1 MARTKYIQIT
11 PPVGVA
17 RKPVYKC
24 RECGYSAPSDKVLA
38 CDFRCPRCS
47 SYFRM
52 RPRDR
57 IALVADLGS
66 FAEFAGDV
74 EGSDPLEFAG
84 YPEKLASVRAR
95 SGESEAVVCGFCR
108 IEGQSCGIAVMD
120 SGFMMGSMGYAVGER
135 LSRLFD
141 RATQQKLPVVVFSA
155 SGGARM
161 QEGLVSLM
169 QMAKVSCAVQRHR
182 AAGLFYLSV
191 ITDPTTGGVTA
202 SFATEGDVII
212 SEPKALIGFAGR
224 RVIEST
230 VREELPEGFQTAEFA
245 LEHGLIDGIV
255 AREDLRS
262 VISELIALHHIPTRE
277 EEAIMAVRAKNA
289 DRRTGRRSSDFVQKN
304 RSDERRRLR
313 KDPMHALSFGI
324 KNALARGTQMAA
336 SIVPPAP
343 RQDDRYHAAQV
354 PLPKDVSPGVR
365 TAGVEQTATRGGA
378 DADAW
383 RRVQLARR
391 VDRPTAAVYLD
402 ALVDGFLQMHGDR
415 SFSDDPAIVAGLGF
429 VEGRPV
435 TVITQEKGANTADRV
450 AHNFGCSHP
459 EGYRKALRLA
469 RQAEQFGRPVIC
481 LVDTQGAHCDAEAE
495 QRGQGNAI
503 AECLTTFAG
512 LKVPVI
518 SIVLSEG
525 GSGGALALAVGD
537 RIAMMENAVFSI
549 LTPEGF
555 ASILWKD
562 ASRAAEAAVA
572 MKPTAWQAKAMG
584 IVDEVIR
591 EEGAGAHEHPEQAAR
606 SVKEYVISSLR
617 ELEGIP
623 VSELIRMRQERF
635 SRIGVE

>member
-1 MARTKYIQIT
+1 M
-11 PPVGVA
+11 
-17 RKPVYKC
+17 
-24 RECGYSAPSDKVLA
+24 
-38 CDFRCPRCS
+38 
-47 SYFRM
+47 
-52 RPRDR
+52 
-57 IALVADLGS
+57 
-66 FAEFAGDV
+66 
-74 EGSDPLEFAG
+74 
-84 YPEKLASVRAR
+84 
-95 SGESEAVVCGFCR
+95 
-108 IEGQSCGIAVMD
+108 
-120 SGFMMGSMGYAVGER
+120 
-135 LSRLFD
+135 
-141 RATQQKLPVVVFSA
+141 
-155 SGGARM
+155 
-161 QEGLVSLM
+161 
-169 QMAKVSCAVQRHR
+169 
-182 AAGLFYLSV
+182 
-191 ITDPTTGGVTA
+191 
-202 SFATEGDVII
+202 
-212 SEPKALIGFAGR
+212 
-224 RVIEST
+224 
-230 VREELPEGFQTAEFA
+230 
-245 LEHGLIDGIV
+245 
-255 AREDLRS
+255 
-262 VISELIALHHIPTRE
+262 
-277 EEAIMAVRAKNA
+277 
-289 DRRTGRRSSDFVQKN
+289 
-304 RSDERRRLR
+304 
-313 KDPMHALSFGI
+313 
-324 KNALARGTQMAA
+324 
-336 SIVPPAP
+336 
-343 RQDDRYHAAQV
+343 
-354 PLPKDVSPGVR
+354 R

-617 ELEGIP
+617 ELEDIP